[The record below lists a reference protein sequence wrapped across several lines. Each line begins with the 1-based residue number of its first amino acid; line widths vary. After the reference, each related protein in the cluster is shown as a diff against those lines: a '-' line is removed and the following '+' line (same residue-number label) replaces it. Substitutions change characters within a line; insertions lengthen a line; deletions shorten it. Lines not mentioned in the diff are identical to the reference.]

1 MNWYLKA
8 LKQYFDFKG
17 RARRKE
23 YWMFVLFNLIFVL
36 LAIFIDNFFDLT
48 FKIYGQDLNY
58 GWIYLIYCLAVLIP
72 GLAVCVRRL
81 HDIGRSGWYYFLS
94 LIPII
99 GGIILIVWT
108 CQDGEPGENEWG
120 ANPKE

>member
-1 MNWYLKA
+1 
-8 LKQYFDFKG
+8 
-17 RARRKE
+17 
-23 YWMFVLFNLIFVL
+23 MFVLFNLIFVL